1 MVSRRGYLAALGG
14 GTVAL
19 GSGCLGFQ
27 GGTLAFENGF
37 EDGLGDWTID
47 AAIGP
52 EVPLSEFDREAS
64 VSTEQAAEGERS
76 LRLDTEGD
84 HDDGVLWATHEVP
97 VDPGQ
102 AYDATVRLQAWSE
115 SESFNSL
122 RDVVARLG
130 RKPPDSEEEFPS
142 PGVTSTRFDQTPYG
156 GLRQPLYLSEGW
168 REYGFE
174 WGTPTLSTD
183 TLYVSVGVAVIWES
197 TLTNYVD
204 EVRVSLRQR

>member
-1 MVSRRGYLAALGG
+1 MPSRRGYLASIAGG
-14 GTVAL
+14 IAL
-19 GSGCLGFQ
+19 GSGCVGFQ
-27 GGTLAFENGF
+27 GGSVAFENGF
-37 EDGLGDWTID
+37 EDGLGDWTVD

-52 EVPLSEFDREAS
+52 EVPLSEFDREAT
-64 VSTEQAAEGERS
+64 VSADQAAEGERS

-84 HDDGVLWATHEVP
+84 HDDGVLWVTHEVP
-97 VDPGQ
+97 VEPGQ
-102 AYDATVRLQAWSE
+102 AYDATVSLQAWSE

-130 RKPPDSEEEFPS
+130 PEPPDSEESFPS
-142 PGVTSTRFDQTPYG
+142 PGVTSTRFEQTPYG

-168 REYGFE
+168 REYSFE

-183 TLYVSVGVAVIWES
+183 TLHVSVGVAVIWES

-204 EVRVSLRQR
+204 EVRVSLAPR